1 MGDWDFSAFLVIPLF
16 VIAVVLLLLL
26 LFIKNEI
33 VRKTLIGLVLILVS
47 FSVFVLV
54 SSKINFEL
62 REERRN
68 SAGN

>member
-1 MGDWDFSAFLVIPLF
+1 MGDWDFSAFFVIPLF
-16 VIAVVLLLLL
+16 VIAIVLLFLL
-26 LFIKNEI
+26 LFIKKEI
-33 VRKTLIGLVLILVS
+33 VRKAVIGLVMLLFT

-54 SSKINFEL
+54 SSKVNFER